1 MGDRRIPVQCVF
13 DVALAE
19 GKAELL
25 EITHVGTQDGDG
37 AGIEFGAEHQAV
49 ERVAFDLLLPHREEQ
64 GFETVAVAMEYD
76 PPAWVLNFAQ
86 SRQLPFKVALDNTGN
101 IAQQWGDVKLT
112 PTTYLVDKQGRIV
125 GFEIDLL
132 KVMSQALGVELELV
146 SVPYTELLPGLQAK
160 KFDLIGSG
168 ITVTQERNLKLNF
181 SDSFIVVGQTVLLHP
196 SLVDKVGSV
205 EDLDDAN
212 YRIATAVGTTGEA
225 AARRFLGAARLSS
238 FTTPEEGVRQVV
250 EGKADA
256 FIHDAPYNLIAVSR
270 AENSALLALQ
280 QPFTFEPLAFGVKKG
295 DFDSINWIN
304 HFLNQVAQDGTYDR
318 LHDKWFKDTA
328 WLVEID

>member
-1 MGDRRIPVQCVF
+1 MLGKYCSALLIGAAALIQISQIHAGAIDDAVRRGV
-13 DVALAE
+13 L
-19 GKAELL
+19 K
-25 EITHVGTQDGDG
+25 VGT
-37 AGIEFGAEHQAV
+37 
-49 ERVAFDLLLPHREEQ
+49 
-64 GFETVAVAMEYD
+64 
-76 PPAWVLNFAQ
+76 
-86 SRQLPFKVALDNTGN
+86 
-101 IAQQWGDVKLT
+101 T
-112 PTTYLVDKQGRIV
+112 PTYVPFEMIDKHGRIV

-132 KVMSQALGVELELV
+132 TVMTQALGVELELV
-146 SVPYTELLPGLQAK
+146 AVPYTELLPGLLAK

-168 ITVTQERNLKLNF
+168 MTVTQERNLKLNF

-318 LHDKWFKDTA
+318 LHDKWFKDAA
-328 WLVEID
+328 WMAEID